1 MTVFHKRETLR
12 TGDFKR
18 LHTSTS
24 RKMRLTI
31 DTINGEPPNP
41 GGFIPELQGLVG
53 GVAPRVTGGFAISM
67 TTAQCIPIGIIRG
80 KAPGNGDLTLN
91 IAYTVRSGLDA

>member
-1 MTVFHKRETLR
+1 MTVFHKTETLV

-53 GVAPRVTGGFAISM
+53 GVLPRVTGGFAISM

-80 KAPGNGDLTLN
+80 KAPGTGPLTLE

>member
-1 MTVFHKRETLR
+1 MTVFHKTATLK
-12 TGDFKR
+12 TGDFTR

-24 RKMRLTI
+24 RKMRLNI

-41 GGFIPELQGLVG
+41 AGFLPELQGLAR
-53 GVAPRVTGGFAISM
+53 GVSVKVTGAFSISM
-67 TTAQCIPIGIIRG
+67 TTGQCIPIGIIRG
-80 KAPGNGDLTLN
+80 RAPGSGDLTLE